1 MVPSSWEGSEET
13 GVEFEESPQIK
24 SPGVIVCVCACVIN
38 TIHMEVYSCLW
49 IFDL

>member
-24 SPGVIVCVCACVIN
+24 SPGVIVCVCLCHQHNPHGGLFVS
-38 TIHMEVYSCLW
+38 VD
-49 IFDL
+49 F